1 VALNSRSEKWDK
13 IRRYFGGTQA
23 ATHQKTWRGVK
34 MGSLVSLNL
43 AAKVIYM
50 AIVKIVN
57 AKDGNQTYQVF
68 YTHQINHKNRL

>member
-1 VALNSRSEKWDK
+1 
-13 IRRYFGGTQA
+13 
-23 ATHQKTWRGVK
+23 